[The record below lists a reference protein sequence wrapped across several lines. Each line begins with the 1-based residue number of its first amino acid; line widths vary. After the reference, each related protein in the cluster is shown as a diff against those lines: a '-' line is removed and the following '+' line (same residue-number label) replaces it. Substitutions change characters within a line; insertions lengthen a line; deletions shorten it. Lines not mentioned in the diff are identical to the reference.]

1 MADKKLR
8 VIIADDHP
16 LIASALRDLLER
28 EHTATVVAEVTDGHE
43 LLALCDREHPDLIVL
58 DLQLPGLSGLECLR
72 LIKARAPYIKI
83 IVLSAFGDAETVRQ
97 VVAGGAEGFVLKTMA
112 PQHLLE
118 AITQVARGQLVYPRS
133 AQRWLTHRPPVE
145 LSPFDEKLLSLL
157 AKGFTNKEL
166 AQELRISPNTVKHHL
181 KRLFRTLGV
190 SNRTE
195 AVSWYLRRLPPT
207 QGDYPSG

>member
-1 MADKKLR
+1 MAERKLR
-8 VIIADDHP
+8 VIVADDHP

-28 EHTATVVAEVTDGHE
+28 EHHAKVIAEVTDGQE
-43 LLALCDREHPDLIVL
+43 LLPLCEREHPDLIVL

-72 LIKARAPYIKI
+72 LLKTRAPQIKVV
-83 IVLSAFGDAETVRQ
+83 VLSAFGDAETVRQ

-118 AITQVARGQLVYPRS
+118 AITQVAQGQLVYPRS
-133 AQRWLTHRPPVE
+133 ARRWLTHRPPVE

-166 AQELRISPNTVKHHL
+166 AAELRISPNTVKHHL

-195 AVSWYLRRLPPT
+195 AVSWYLRRLPT
-207 QGDYPSG
+207 HQGDYLIG

>member
-1 MADKKLR
+1 MGDKRLR

-16 LIASALRDLLER
+16 LIASALHDLLER
-28 EHTATVVAEVTDGHE
+28 EQLARVVAEATDGHE
-43 LLALCDREHPDLIVL
+43 LLALCDSQAPDLVVL

-72 LIKARAPYIKI
+72 LLKARAPHIKVV
-83 IVLSAFGDAETVRQ
+83 VLSAFGDAETVRQ

-118 AITQVARGQLVYPRS
+118 AITQVAHGQLVYPRS
-133 AQRWLTHRPPVE
+133 ARRWLTHRPPAE

-166 AQELRISPNTVKHHL
+166 AQELRLSPNTVKHHL

-195 AVSWYLRRLPPT
+195 AVSWYLRRVPAAR
-207 QGDYPSG
+207 GDYPLG

>member
-1 MADKKLR
+1 MPNEKPR

-16 LIASALRDLLER
+16 LIASALRDLLEQER
-28 EHTATVVAEVTDGHE
+28 RAVVIAEATDGHE
-43 LLALCDREHPDLIVL
+43 LLALCDRELPDLIVL

-72 LIKARAPYIKI
+72 LIKARTPHVKVV
-83 IVLSAFGDAETVRQ
+83 VLSAFGDAETVRH
-97 VVAGGAEGFVLKTMA
+97 VVAAGADGFVLKTMT
-112 PQHLLE
+112 PRHLLE

-133 AQRWLTHRPPVE
+133 ARRWLTHRPPVE

-157 AKGFTNKEL
+157 AKGLTNKEL

-190 SNRTE
+190 GNRTE
-195 AVSWYLRRLPPT
+195 AVSWYLRRLPATPS
-207 QGDYPSG
+207 DYPSG